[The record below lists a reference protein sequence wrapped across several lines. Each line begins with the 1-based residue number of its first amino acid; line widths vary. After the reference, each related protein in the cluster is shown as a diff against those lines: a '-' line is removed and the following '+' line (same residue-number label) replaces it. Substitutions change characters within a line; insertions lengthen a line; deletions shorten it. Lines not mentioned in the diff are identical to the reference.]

1 MFSSA
6 LWERSKGPQYSLKS
20 PGKGL
25 WLMFQYLFLPQAAR
39 QRFMVEDLFIHQL
52 LVLELLS
59 AGLSG
64 DACCSYQLW
73 ECVVECCPHANFL
86 T

>member
-1 MFSSA
+1 MGKIEGFPVQP
-6 LWERSKGPQYSLKS
+6 EITRQRSLADVPV
-20 PGKGL
+20 
-25 WLMFQYLFLPQAAR
+25 FVLPQAAR
-39 QRFMVEDLFIHQL
+39 QRFMAEDLFIHQL

-73 ECVVECCPHANFL
+73 ECVVECCPDTNFL